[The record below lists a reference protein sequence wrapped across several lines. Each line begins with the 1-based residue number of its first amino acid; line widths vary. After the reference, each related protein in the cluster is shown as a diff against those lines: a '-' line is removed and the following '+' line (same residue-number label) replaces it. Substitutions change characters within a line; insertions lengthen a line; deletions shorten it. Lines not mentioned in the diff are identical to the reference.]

1 MRFRKLCNQG
11 QPWFSF
17 MHWLCSIR
25 YVEFLVLVLFKPSLL
40 EFEVGYH
47 VGTPSMMLFD
57 QFACSVY
64 TF

>member
-57 QFACSVY
+57 
-64 TF
+64 